1 MAEVKA
7 KRGAPDAATR
17 RKNRE
22 ARVERDSQEA
32 LLKGRELAA
41 KNYYDYLSVLDKCAR
56 GLMEDAT
63 IVSQL
68 SAAKTMKEYVEKMM
82 LDDVDESKVDIKEAL
97 EALDKPAAPLISLVA
112 KQG

>member
-1 MAEVKA
+1 MAETTA

-22 ARVERDSQEA
+22 ARIERDSKEA

-56 GLMEDAT
+56 GLLKDAT
-63 IVSQL
+63 IVNQL
-68 SAAKTMKEYVEKMM
+68 NSAKIMKEYVEKMM
-82 LDDVDESKVDIKEAL
+82 LEESSVDKEDIKEAI
-97 EALDKPAAPLISLVA
+97 EDLDKPVAPLLSFVA
-112 KQG
+112 KKG